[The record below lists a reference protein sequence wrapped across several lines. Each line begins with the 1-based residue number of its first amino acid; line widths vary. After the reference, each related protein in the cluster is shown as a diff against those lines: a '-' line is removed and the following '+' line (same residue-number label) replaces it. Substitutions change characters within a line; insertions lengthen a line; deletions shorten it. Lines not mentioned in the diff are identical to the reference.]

1 MGGCGF
7 HCLPFFRIELWMEFF
22 MEKYRELVSGSTVV
36 IALIAALGGCV
47 VNYLSEFKQTG
58 RMNFRWMIPD
68 LVISG
73 FVGFFVFWFFIEHGF
88 SASEGAVATCI
99 AGNLGS
105 RIFDI
110 FRFLIEYKIGLPK
123 SFLTHSTEKKKQ
135 LKSTTPD

>member
-1 MGGCGF
+1 
-7 HCLPFFRIELWMEFF
+7 

-47 VNYLSEFKQTG
+47 VNYLSEYKQTG

-73 FVGFFVFWFFIEHGF
+73 FVGVFVFWFFVDHGF
-88 SASEGAVATCI
+88 SASESAVATCI

-110 FRFLIEYKIGLPK
+110 SRFLIEYKIGLPK
-123 SFLTHSTEKKKQ
+123 SFLTRPGADKEQPK
-135 LKSTTPD
+135 